1 MVRRMQAKGL
11 RQQHTMVSSP
21 ERSRNGIPV
30 AGIGCGLGQ
39 SEEGSSGGVLTQSI
53 TEGGHW

>member
-39 SEEGSSGGVLTQSI
+39 SEEGSSGG
-53 TEGGHW
+53 GGGSLPKA